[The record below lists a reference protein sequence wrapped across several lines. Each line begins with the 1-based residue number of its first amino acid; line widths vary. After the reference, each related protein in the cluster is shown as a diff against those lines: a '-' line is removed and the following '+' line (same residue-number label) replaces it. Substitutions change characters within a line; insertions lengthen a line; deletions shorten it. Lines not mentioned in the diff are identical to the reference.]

1 MKKQTRGWKRI
12 MAVALAVLIA
22 GSTVEPSA
30 LTAAAAGQEPT
41 AVTMASDE
49 PDAAVT
55 ERAAGNDTVS
65 GNSGTAADNTSG
77 GQYGIA
83 TLSGESGSADD
94 VVSLTIGETTTNYT
108 SLSEAVA
115 ALPKGSDAT
124 LTLLNDCQADLAGV
138 NWMIGSN
145 QSDTITL
152 DLAGHALVTP
162 EDYSLALISNTFI
175 VMSSQAGGELRGGG
189 VYVWPEKTAVFK
201 ENVRVT
207 GTAQVNRYNTT
218 ICVEGADIAIL
229 DVANG
234 SGRISS
240 GSVEEI
246 KWPGGELLAIT
257 GGTIGKLNCES
268 YLKRSTAFPDGYG
281 VKDPETGNRYTRAE
295 LDAEGFSG
303 KMEVSSCTE
312 HVYEEGYCKY
322 CNALIADCE
331 HAGLDQTTGVCGNCG
346 LQVLAAVRSEEGNVY
361 CTSWETLCSET
372 EKLVDSKDYTVYFYT
387 DVAVTDEKQCARLQ
401 NGTVTL
407 DLGGHNIKSGTSGT
421 LFEIAGGTVTIENG
435 TLTGSDK
442 GYVLNVTGG
451 SLSLEKTLRILWEY
465 TLYGRNLSAY
475 GGETTIDGTD
485 MESVMYVAGG
495 TVTILDGSFEGI
507 FHESGTLN
515 LKGGSY
521 HMSKHAAPYDGM
533 SVQVDSGALR
543 DLLYEGYGFRR
554 MEDDGSAGDWILDET
569 TLNGNKFDYAV
580 KVEQL
585 PELSITQQPENKTAL
600 AGQQETLSVT
610 ATSQKELTYQWYLT
624 DAEGGTDT
632 AVDGAT
638 AATLTLPGQS
648 GGTSQTYYCVITC
661 DGYPFRSNTATV
673 TWKNNLASCS
683 YKDGAL
689 GYYTGEATVVELSTL
704 KVYNG
709 STELQEGTD
718 YVIAADSYEN
728 NVNLTA
734 DGAKAGVTLRG
745 IGSYGGELKVTF
757 DIVNYAISKV
767 ATLTDLSDNT
777 LSTGDW
783 AAGVKVKAPAG
794 YLISSTLKGDYTESY
809 TVATEGQTE
818 VSYYLKETTTGYIS
832 AEKKIAV
839 KIDKTAPVW
848 AAADGTGEGYGIS
861 VKDNWWRELL
871 KTVSFGLLYN
881 DNKLDIKLK
890 ASDAD
895 SGVMEYWYYIE
906 KIDESDI
913 ATGSVTVKTVS
924 ELKRL
929 ETENAFTKVDKGIG
943 GGATVSGKL
952 DLDGHYVIYAY
963 AKDNVGNASDYICS
977 EGIVIDQT
985 PPDIESEQVPSKAAG
1000 TLTEHEGTFTFE
1012 ASEAGMVSYFVIETT
1027 EPEFVAAVTTLHDK
1041 MYDNSTHSDDM
1052 FAVKNA
1058 DGRWTLRASAGEP
1071 YRYPVSYT
1079 GAGGN
1084 TKTAEVTIY
1093 AQEMQKGKN
1102 EIRMSGLQPNTGY
1115 KLYLYALDAA
1125 GNWRATGGLNSEF
1138 TTLKITP
1145 IVSATPKLM
1154 GFYGE
1159 KAKEL
1164 RILDGTV
1171 INPEDPVGSALE
1183 GTWSV
1188 TDSNAEEYLVL
1199 DTTAEYELTFT
1210 PEGNTFD
1217 SVTVKVMP
1225 QVAMKTIYA
1234 SIKNLERPYGQENP
1248 KLTISD
1254 LTIDWNQLAP
1264 GDTKEELLDGLTLVT
1279 NATATSPVG
1288 NYEFRIDNASTK
1300 YIISFDYRDKMGNFS
1315 EYGTLTVKRADAV
1328 LTGADSVTQTYG
1340 DDPFRLDVTANHIE
1354 SAIQYELTDGEGVV
1368 TVAEDGT
1375 VTILKAGTATIKV
1388 SLPESKNYKAA
1399 EKTITVNVGKKR
1411 LSSTATS
1418 KTFYYDRD
1426 HEAELDIRAFLP
1438 EDCGRVEIAGVYD
1451 AHEKVVID
1459 KTAYD
1464 DETGILPY
1472 QVLKNDMDAS
1482 ATVEISVASENY
1494 WTIDISL
1501 TVTWSSKLDVYV
1513 KQGQK
1518 VTLKNSVMTY
1528 GDSLSTLEFEPVEF
1542 VDAEGNVLKGTL
1554 AWEDE
1559 TEVPNYYSKTATW
1572 KFTPDDESYAVLTDF
1587 VSITVNRAKPNV
1599 DSKPRPSTSNI
1610 VYNPAQTLA
1619 DFSLWGANLSWTIGG
1634 KNTKL
1639 YGGTW
1644 SWVNPTEVPAAGTNS
1659 YEVHYE
1665 PSDGNYMSFT
1675 VMIDVTVAKAKPYIE
1690 IAPTAAEITYG
1701 DSLGVSGL
1709 TGGKAVYGDGKGN
1722 ASSLTGGDAEVTG
1735 TFGWSTPDGKP
1746 TVSDS
1751 NTTEYEVVFTPTD
1764 TDNYETVTTKI
1775 KLTVNKAENA
1785 PDMPGD
1791 TMNVAYKCRK
1801 VSDVAL
1807 DRENWAW
1814 QDSDLETALSVGVE
1828 TTVTA
1833 VYTGADKGNYENETV
1848 VVKITR
1854 SACEHPQ
1861 TVVRDAKEEN
1871 CTEKGYTGD
1880 TYCTECNEMTAS
1892 GTEIPA
1898 KGHKG
1903 GTASCT
1909 KKAVCEVCQK
1919 EYGEVD
1925 ATNHPATEIRNVKE
1939 ASCTEAGY
1947 TGDTCCTACNEILTS
1962 GTEIPAK
1969 GHKGG
1974 TASCTKKAVCEVC
1987 QKEYGEVDAT
1997 NHPATEIRNEKEASC
2012 TEAGYTGDTC
2022 CTACSKVL
2030 TSGTV
2035 IPAKGHSYTSVIT
2048 KQPTTAE
2055 EGIRTYTCGNCG
2067 HSYTEPV
2074 AKLSDGDSGS
2084 EDTGNTDT
2092 GNTDT
2097 GNTASGSADTGNT
2110 DTGSEDTGN
2119 TDTGNTDTGNTDTG
2133 NTDTGSTGTGSQN
2146 TGSTDTH
2153 NADAEDGSRDAKPF
2167 LKGENGKE
2175 GWDVICEEAKQA
2187 PAGEEI
2193 PVDMNGTTEVP
2204 GSLFDLIRGEDV
2216 TLVFDMGN
2224 GITWSV
2230 NGQDVTAGGV
2240 RDIDFGVKYGAQAE
2254 GNIPVSV
2261 INKVTGEKFYTGL
2274 SLSYDGEFGF
2284 QAVLSLNMDQK
2295 NAGLY
2300 ASLYYYNEQTGQME
2314 FICEEQIGEDGSVAL
2329 TFTHASEYIL
2339 MVDAKTVE
2347 QESADTE
2354 TGNLQPAD
2362 TGMVATSTQEETH
2375 TAWWIFL
2382 IGAAAAGA
2390 IAVILVTRKRR

>member
-12 MAVALAVLIA
+12 LAVTLAVLIA

-41 AVTMASDE
+41 AVTAAADE
-49 PDAAVT
+49 PNAATKEAV
-55 ERAAGNDTVS
+55 ENDTVS
-65 GNSGTAADNTSG
+65 GNSGTAGGKVSG
-77 GQYGIA
+77 GQHGIA
-83 TLSGESGSADD
+83 TLSGESASAED

-115 ALPKGSDAT
+115 ALPKDSDAT
-124 LTLLNDCQADLAGV
+124 LTLLGNCQADAYIIGDGV
-138 NWMIGSN
+138 TG
-145 QSDTITL
+145 TVTL
-152 DLAGHALVTP
+152 DLAGHALIVP
-162 EDYSLALISNTFI
+162 DDYNIMLSSDNFI
-175 VMSSQAGGELRGGG
+175 VMSSRDVGKLQLQGD
-189 VYVWPEKTAVFK
+189 VYVKGDKTAIFK
-201 ENVRVT
+201 ENIVVT
-207 GTAQVNRYNTT
+207 GTVRARNYKTT
-218 ICVEGADIAIL
+218 VRVEGAGIANLWIS
-229 DVANG
+229 DGNWK
-234 SGRISS
+234 ISS

-246 KWPGGELLAIT
+246 KWLGGELLAIT

-268 YLKRSTAFPDGYG
+268 YLKCSTAFPDGYG

-322 CNALIADCE
+322 CNALIADCK
-331 HAGLDQTTGVCGNCG
+331 HADLDQTTGVCGNCG
-346 LQVLAAVRSEEGNVY
+346 VQVLAAVRSEEGNVY

-372 EKLVDSKDYTVYFYT
+372 EKLVDGKEYTVYFYT
-387 DVAVTDEKQCARLQ
+387 DVTATGEQCAKLQ

-421 LFEIAGGTVTIENG
+421 LFKIAGGAVTIENG
-435 TLTGSDK
+435 TLTGCDK
-442 GYVLNVTGG
+442 SNVLDVTGG
-451 SLSLEKTLRILWEY
+451 SLRLEKNLKILWEN
-465 TLYGRNLSAY
+465 TLYGLNLATS
-475 GGETTIDGTD
+475 GGETTIDGTS
-485 MESVMYVAGG
+485 MQSCMYVNDG
-495 TVTILDGSFEGI
+495 TVTILDGSFEGVS
-507 FHESGTLN
+507 HESGTLS

-521 HMSKHAAPYDGM
+521 HMSIHAEPFDGM
-533 SVQVDSGALR
+533 SVQVGSGTLR
-543 DLLYEGYGFRR
+543 DLLSEGYGFRR
-554 MEDDGSAGDWILDET
+554 MEDNGSAGDWILDET
-569 TLNGNKFDYAV
+569 ALNGNKFAYAV

-661 DGYPFRSNTATV
+661 DGYPFRSNAATV
-673 TWKNNLASCS
+673 TWK
-683 YKDGAL
+683 KIMP
-689 GYYTGEATVVELSTL
+689 VV
-704 KVYNG
+704 
-709 STELQEGTD
+709 
-718 YVIAADSYEN
+718 
-728 NVNLTA
+728 
-734 DGAKAGVTLRG
+734 
-745 IGSYGGELKVTF
+745 
-757 DIVNYAISKV
+757 
-767 ATLTDLSDNT
+767 
-777 LSTGDW
+777 
-783 AAGVKVKAPAG
+783 
-794 YLISSTLKGDYTESY
+794 
-809 TVATEGQTE
+809 
-818 VSYYLKETTTGYIS
+818 S
-832 AEKKIAV
+832 AE
-839 KIDKTAPVW
+839 
-848 AAADGTGEGYGIS
+848 
-861 VKDNWWRELL
+861 
-871 KTVSFGLLYN
+871 
-881 DNKLDIKLK
+881 
-890 ASDAD
+890 
-895 SGVMEYWYYIE
+895 
-906 KIDESDI
+906 
-913 ATGSVTVKTVS
+913 
-924 ELKRL
+924 
-929 ETENAFTKVDKGIG
+929 
-943 GGATVSGKL
+943 
-952 DLDGHYVIYAY
+952 
-963 AKDNVGNASDYICS
+963 
-977 EGIVIDQT
+977 
-985 PPDIESEQVPSKAAG
+985 
-1000 TLTEHEGTFTFE
+1000 
-1012 ASEAGMVSYFVIETT
+1012 
-1027 EPEFVAAVTTLHDK
+1027 
-1041 MYDNSTHSDDM
+1041 
-1052 FAVKNA
+1052 
-1058 DGRWTLRASAGEP
+1058 
-1071 YRYPVSYT
+1071 
-1079 GAGGN
+1079 
-1084 TKTAEVTIY
+1084 
-1093 AQEMQKGKN
+1093 
-1102 EIRMSGLQPNTGY
+1102 
-1115 KLYLYALDAA
+1115 
-1125 GNWRATGGLNSEF
+1125 
-1138 TTLKITP
+1138 
-1145 IVSATPKLM
+1145 PKLS
-1154 GFYGE
+1154 GIYGT
-1159 KAKEL
+1159 KAKEFT
-1164 RILDGTV
+1164 ISGGTV
-1171 INPEDPVGSALE
+1171 INPEDPAGSALE
-1183 GTWSV
+1183 GTWSI
-1188 TDSNAEEYLVL
+1188 TDSNAEEYPVPG
-1199 DTTAEYELTFT
+1199 TTAEYELTFT
-1210 PEGNTFD
+1210 PADSAFD
-1217 SVTVKVMP
+1217 SVTVKVTP
-1225 QVAMKTIYA
+1225 QVEKRYLRVAVA
-1234 SIKNLERPYGQENP
+1234 NLERTYGQENP
-1248 KLTISD
+1248 KLELNDVTV
-1254 LTIDWNQLAP
+1254 DWDQLVP
-1264 GDTKEELLDGLTLVT
+1264 GDTQEEILASLTLET
-1279 NATATSPVG
+1279 DATAASDVG
-1288 NYEFRIDNASTK
+1288 
-1300 YIISFDYRDKMGNFS
+1300 DYRFKVVSGNEKYRIS
-1315 EYGTLTVKRADAV
+1315 VNYKDAAGDYAEHGTLTVKRADTV
-1328 LTGADSVTQTYG
+1328 LTGVDSVTKTYG
-1340 DDPFRLDVTANHIE
+1340 DGSFRLDATANHTE

-1375 VTILKAGTATIKV
+1375 VTILKAGTAKV
-1388 SLPESKNYKAA
+1388 RAYLPESQNYNAA
-1399 EKTITVNVGKKR
+1399 EKTITIQVDKKL
-1411 LSSTATS
+1411 LSNFKTS
-1418 KTFYYDRD
+1418 KNFYYDRD
-1426 HEAELDIRAFLP
+1426 QNAELDIRAFLP
-1438 EDCGRVEIAGVYD
+1438 EDCGAVEIERVSNP
-1451 AHEKVVID
+1451 HEKVVID

-1464 DETGILPY
+1464 DKTGILPY
-1472 QVLKNDMDAS
+1472 RVLTNDVGAS
-1482 ATVEISVASENY
+1482 ATVILTVCIENY
-1494 WTIDISL
+1494 WTTDISL
-1501 TVTWSSKLDVYV
+1501 TVTWSPELDVYV
-1513 KQGQK
+1513 GEGQK
-1518 VTLKNSVMTY
+1518 VALKNSVMTY

-1542 VDAEGNVLKGTL
+1542 VDVDGNTVEGTL

-1559 TEVPNYYSKTATW
+1559 TKVPSYYDKKATW
-1572 KFTPDDESYAVLTDF
+1572 IFTPEDKRYAVLTDF
-1587 VSITVNRAKPNV
+1587 VRITVNQAKPNV
-1599 DSKPRPSTSNI
+1599 DSKPRPVKSNI
-1610 VYNPAQTLA
+1610 VYDPAQTLA
-1619 DFSLWGANLSWTIGG
+1619 DLSLWGASLSWTIGG

-1709 TGGKAVYGDGKGN
+1709 TGGRAVYGDGKGN
-1722 ASSLTGGDAEVTG
+1722 ASSLTGGDAEVAG
-1735 TFGWSTPDGKP
+1735 TFGWNTPDVNP
-1746 TVSDS
+1746 AVSDS
-1751 NTTEYEVVFTPTD
+1751 DKTEYEVIFTPTD

-1791 TMNVAYKCRK
+1791 TMNVAYKCKK
-1801 VSDVAL
+1801 VADVTL

-1814 QDSDLETALSVGVE
+1814 QASDLETALNVGVE
-1828 TTVTA
+1828 MIATA
-1833 VYTGADKGNYENETV
+1833 VYTGADQGNYENETV
-1848 VVKITR
+1848 TVKIMR

-1939 ASCTEAGY
+1939 TSCTEAGY

-1997 NHPATEIRNEKEASC
+1997 NHPATEIRNEKEADC
-2012 TEAGYTGDTC
+2012 TEEGYTGDTC

-2097 GNTASGSADTGNT
+2097 GNTDSGSADTGNT

-2153 NADAEDGSRDAKPF
+2153 NADAEDGSRDARPF

-2339 MVDAKTVE
+2339 VVDAKTVE

-2382 IGAAAAGA
+2382 IGAAAAAGA

>member
-12 MAVALAVLIA
+12 LAVTLAVLIA

-41 AVTMASDE
+41 AVTAAADE
-49 PDAAVT
+49 PDAATKEAV
-55 ERAAGNDTVS
+55 ENDTVS
-65 GNSGTAADNTSG
+65 GNSGTAGDNVSG
-77 GQYGIA
+77 GQYGIT

-94 VVSLTIGETTTNYT
+94 VVSLTVGETTTYYT
-108 SLSEAVA
+108 SLSAAVA
-115 ALPKGSDAT
+115 ALPKDSDAT
-124 LTLLNDCQADLAGV
+124 LTLLNDCQVDMTD
-138 NWMIGSN
+138 WTIGSN
-145 QSDTITL
+145 VTGTITL

-162 EDYSLALISNTFI
+162 EDISLVLKSNNSI
-175 VMSSQAGGELRGGG
+175 VMSSKAGGELRGKG
-189 VYVWPEKTAVFK
+189 VYVESGKTAVFR

-229 DVANG
+229 YVADG
-234 SGRISS
+234 SGRVSS

-246 KWPGGELLAIT
+246 KWLGGELLAIT

-268 YLKRSTAFPDGYG
+268 YRKRSSAFPDGYG
-281 VKDPETGNRYTRAE
+281 VKNPDTGVRYTRAE
-295 LDAEGFSG
+295 LDAEDFSG
-303 KMEVSSCTE
+303 KMEAYSCNE
-312 HVYEEGYCKY
+312 HVYEKGYCKY
-322 CNALIADCE
+322 CNALVADCK
-331 HAGLDQTTGVCGNCG
+331 HTKLDQTTGVCGNCG
-346 LQVLAAVRSEEGNVY
+346 LQILAAVRSEEDPVY
-361 CTSWETLCSET
+361 CVSWEALCSET
-372 EKLVDSKDYTVYFYT
+372 DKLVDGKEYTVYFYT
-387 DVAVTDEKQCARLQ
+387 DVTVTGEQCAKLQ

-407 DLGGHNIKSGTSGT
+407 DLGGHNIKSGGSGT
-421 LFEIAGGTVTIENG
+421 LFEIAGGAVTIENG
-435 TLTGSDK
+435 TLTGNDK
-442 GYVLNVTGG
+442 SNVLNVTGG
-451 SLSLEKTLRILWEY
+451 SLRLEKTLKILWEN
-465 TLYGRNLSAY
+465 TLYGYNLMTS

-495 TVTILDGSFEGI
+495 TVTILDGSFEGVS
-507 FHESGTLN
+507 HGSGTLN

-521 HMSKHAAPYDGM
+521 HMSEHAAPLNGM
-533 SVQVDSGALR
+533 SVQVGSGALR
-543 DLLYEGYGFRR
+543 GLLSEGYGFRR
-554 MEDDGSAGDWILDET
+554 MEDDGSVGDWILDEAA
-569 TLNGNKFDYAV
+569 LNGNKFDYAV

-585 PELSITQQPENKTAL
+585 PELSITQQPEDKTVL
-600 AGQQETLSVT
+600 EGQQETLSVT
-610 ATSQKELTYQWYLT
+610 ATSEKELTYQWYLT
-624 DAEGGTDT
+624 DAVGGTGT

-648 GGTSQTYYCVITC
+648 AGTSQTYYCVITC
-661 DGYPFRSNTATV
+661 DGYPFRSNEATV
-673 TWKNNLASCS
+673 TWKNNLANCS

-689 GYYTGEATVVELSTL
+689 GYYTGEATALEPSTL

-728 NVNLTA
+728 NVELTA
-734 DGAKAGVTLRG
+734 DGTKAGVTLRG
-745 IGSYGGELKVTF
+745 IGNYGGELKVTF
-757 DIVNYAISKV
+757 DIVNYAISAE

-783 AAGVKVKAPAG
+783 AAGVKVKAPES
-794 YLISSTLKGDYTESY
+794 YLISSTHNGDYAECF

-839 KIDKTAPVW
+839 KIDRTAPVW

-963 AKDNVGNASDYICS
+963 AKDNAGNASDYICS

-1115 KLYLYALDAA
+1115 KLYLYVLDAA

-1145 IVSATPKLM
+1145 IVSAAPKLM

-1164 RILDGTV
+1164 RILGGTV
-1171 INPEDPVGSALE
+1171 INPEDPAGSALE

-1199 DTTAEYELTFT
+1199 GTTAEYELTFT
-1210 PEGNTFD
+1210 PEDNTFD

-1248 KLTISD
+1248 KLEISD

-1288 NYEFRIDNASTK
+1288 DYEFRIDNASTK
-1300 YIISFDYRDKMGNFS
+1300 YVLLFDYTDKTGKFS

-1328 LTGADSVTQTYG
+1328 LTGADSITKEYG
-1340 DDPFRLDVTANHIE
+1340 DSPFKLDVTANHTE

-1375 VTILKAGTATIKV
+1375 VTILKAGTATIRA
-1388 SLPESKNYKAA
+1388 SLPESKNYNAT

-1411 LSSTATS
+1411 LYSTATS

-1438 EDCGRVEIAGVYD
+1438 EDCGRVEIIGVYD
-1451 AHEKVVID
+1451 GHEKVVID
-1459 KTAYD
+1459 KDAYD
-1464 DETGILPY
+1464 DETGILSY
-1472 QVLKNDMDAS
+1472 RVLKNDMDTS
-1482 ATVEISVASENY
+1482 ATVKIRVASENY

-1501 TVTWSSKLDVYV
+1501 TVTWSSKLDVYI

-1518 VTLKNSVMTY
+1518 VILKNSVMTY
-1528 GDSLSTLEFEPVEF
+1528 GDTLSTLEFEPVEF
-1542 VDAEGNVLKGTL
+1542 VDAEGNVLEGTL

-1559 TEVPNYYSKTATW
+1559 TEVPSHYEKTATW

-1587 VSITVNRAKPNV
+1587 VSITVNQAKPNV

-1610 VYNPAQTLA
+1610 VYDPAQTLA
-1619 DFSLWGANLSWTIGG
+1619 DLSLWGASLSWTIGG

-1690 IAPTAAEITYG
+1690 TAPTASAISYG
-1701 DSLGVSGL
+1701 DSLGMSGL

-1751 NTTEYEVVFTPTD
+1751 NTTEFEVIFTPTD

-1791 TMNVAYKCRK
+1791 TMSVAYKCKK

-1861 TVVRDAKEEN
+1861 TVVKDAKEAD

-1925 ATNHPATEIRNVKE
+1925 AA
-1939 ASCTEAGY
+1939 
-1947 TGDTCCTACNEILTS
+1947 
-1962 GTEIPAK
+1962 
-1969 GHKGG
+1969 
-1974 TASCTKKAVCEVC
+1974 
-1987 QKEYGEVDAT
+1987 

-2030 TSGTV
+2030 VSGTI

-2048 KQPTTAE
+2048 KQPTTTE

-2097 GNTASGSADTGNT
+2097 GNT
-2110 DTGSEDTGN
+2110 DTGN

-2133 NTDTGSTGTGSQN
+2133 NTDTGSEDTGNTDTGSADTGSEDTGSEDTGNADTGSTDTGSADAGSTGTGIQN
-2146 TGSTDTH
+2146 TGSTDKH
-2153 NADAEDGSRDAKPF
+2153 NADAEDGSRDARPF
-2167 LKGENGKE
+2167 LKGENGRE

-2193 PVDMNGTTEVP
+2193 TVDMNGTTKVP

-2216 TLVFDMGN
+2216 TVVFAMDN

-2261 INKVTGEKFYTGL
+2261 INKVTGEKFYSGL

-2339 MVDAKTVE
+2339 VVDAKTVE
-2347 QESADTE
+2347 QEPVDTE

-2362 TGMVATSTQEETH
+2362 TGMVATSAQEENH

-2382 IGAAAAGA
+2382 IGAAAAAGA

>member
-1 MKKQTRGWKRI
+1 M
-12 MAVALAVLIA
+12 
-22 GSTVEPSA
+22 
-30 LTAAAAGQEPT
+30 
-41 AVTMASDE
+41 
-49 PDAAVT
+49 
-55 ERAAGNDTVS
+55 
-65 GNSGTAADNTSG
+65 
-77 GQYGIA
+77 
-83 TLSGESGSADD
+83 
-94 VVSLTIGETTTNYT
+94 
-108 SLSEAVA
+108 
-115 ALPKGSDAT
+115 PKDSDAT
-124 LTLLNDCQADLAGV
+124 LTLLGNCQADAYIIGDGV
-138 NWMIGSN
+138 TG
-145 QSDTITL
+145 TVTL
-152 DLAGHALVTP
+152 DLAGHALIVP
-162 EDYSLALISNTFI
+162 DDYNIMLSSDNFI
-175 VMSSQAGGELRGGG
+175 VMSSRDVGKLQLQGD
-189 VYVWPEKTAVFK
+189 VYVKGDKTAIFK
-201 ENVRVT
+201 ENIVVT
-207 GTAQVNRYNTT
+207 GTVRARNYKTT
-218 ICVEGADIAIL
+218 VRVEGAGIANLWIS
-229 DVANG
+229 DGNWK
-234 SGRISS
+234 ISS

-246 KWPGGELLAIT
+246 KWLGGELLAIT

-268 YLKRSTAFPDGYG
+268 YLKCSTAFPDGYG

-322 CNALIADCE
+322 CNALIADCK
-331 HAGLDQTTGVCGNCG
+331 HADLDQTTGVCGNCG
-346 LQVLAAVRSEEGNVY
+346 VQVLAAVRSEEGNVY

-372 EKLVDSKDYTVYFYT
+372 EKLVDGKEYTVYFYT
-387 DVAVTDEKQCARLQ
+387 DVTATGEQCAKLQ

-421 LFEIAGGTVTIENG
+421 LFKIAGGAVTIENG
-435 TLTGSDK
+435 TLTGCDK
-442 GYVLNVTGG
+442 SNVLDVTGG
-451 SLSLEKTLRILWEY
+451 SLRLEKNLKILWEN
-465 TLYGRNLSAY
+465 TLYGLNLATS
-475 GGETTIDGTD
+475 GGETTIDGTS
-485 MESVMYVAGG
+485 MQSCMYVNDG
-495 TVTILDGSFEGI
+495 TVTILDGSFEGVS
-507 FHESGTLN
+507 HESGTLS

-521 HMSKHAAPYDGM
+521 HMSIHAEPFDGM
-533 SVQVDSGALR
+533 SVQVGSGTLR
-543 DLLYEGYGFRR
+543 DLLSEGYGFRR
-554 MEDDGSAGDWILDET
+554 MEDNGSAGDWILDET
-569 TLNGNKFDYAV
+569 ALNGNKFAYAV

-638 AATLTLPGQS
+638 SATLTLQGQS
-648 GGTSQTYYCVITC
+648 AGTSQTYYCVITC

-673 TWKNNLASCS
+673 TWKNNLANCS

-689 GYYTGEATVVELSTL
+689 GYYTGVATGVEPSTL
-704 KVYNG
+704 QVYDGN
-709 STELQEGTD
+709 TQLTEGTD
-718 YVIAADSYEN
+718 YEIAVDSYEN
-728 NVNLTA
+728 NVELTA

-745 IGSYGGELKVTF
+745 IGSYGGERKVAF
-757 DIVNYAISKV
+757 DIVNYAISEV

-777 LSTGDW
+777 LSTGEW

-794 YLISSTLKGDYTESY
+794 YLISSTLKGDYTESFA
-809 TVATEGQTE
+809 VATEGQTE
-818 VSYYLKETTTGYIS
+818 VSYYLKETTKGYIS

-839 KIDKTAPVW
+839 KIDQTAPVW
-848 AAADGTGEGYGIS
+848 AADGTGEGYGIS

-871 KTVSFGLLYN
+871 KTVSFGLFYN
-881 DNKLDIKLK
+881 DSTLDIKLK
-890 ASDAD
+890 ASDID
-895 SGVMEYWYYIE
+895 SGVMEYWYYIQQ
-906 KIDESDI
+906 IDESGI
-913 ATGSVTVKTVS
+913 ATGSVTVKTAP
-924 ELKRL
+924 ELKKL
-929 ETENAFTKVDKGIG
+929 EDEGAFTKVEKGIG
-943 GGATVSGKL
+943 QGATISGKL
-952 DLDGHYVIYAY
+952 DLDGYYVIYAY
-963 AKDNVGNASDYICS
+963 AKDNAGNASNYICS
-977 EGIVIDQT
+977 EGIVIDRT
-985 PPDIESEQVPSKAAG
+985 SPEIKSVKAPKKAAG
-1000 TLTEHEGTFTFE
+1000 TLTEHEGTLTFE
-1012 ASEAGMVSYFVIETT
+1012 MEETATVSYIVIETT
-1027 EPEFVAAVTTLHDK
+1027 EAAFTAAVDELENA
-1041 MYDNSTHSDDM
+1041 MYGASAPDENM

-1058 DGRWTLRASAGEP
+1058 DGKWTLRASAGEP

-1079 GAGGN
+1079 GADGS
-1084 TKTAEVTIY
+1084 TKTAVVTIY
-1093 AQEMQKGKN
+1093 AQEMSKGKN
-1102 EIRMSGLQPNTGY
+1102 EIKMTGLKPNTGY
-1115 KLYLYALDAA
+1115 KVYLYALDAA

-1388 SLPESKNYKAA
+1388 SLPESKNYNAA

-1833 VYTGADKGNYENETV
+1833 VYTGADKDNYENETV

-1925 ATNHPATEIRNVKE
+1925 ATNHPATEIRNEKE

-2097 GNTASGSADTGNT
+2097 GNTDSGSA
-2110 DTGSEDTGN
+2110 DTGN

-2339 MVDAKTVE
+2339 VVDAKTVE

-2382 IGAAAAGA
+2382 IGAAAAAGA